1 MKLNKITKVFSLLT
15 LSALLMA
22 CGNKSEE
29 TADSFDTAEDIHVI
43 TREDGSGTRG
53 AFVEIV
59 EVVDENGDDYTTTT
73 ATVQNSTSGVMQV
86 VSGDIY
92 SLGYISLGSL
102 DDSIQALAIDGVEP
116 SSETVASGDYK
127 ISRNFNI
134 AFGEDLSEEVEDF
147 YNFMFSTQAQEIVES
162 QGYTAVTTDTVDYE
176 PKSLAGEIDI
186 VGSTSVEPLMQAFA
200 EAYKALNPEITID
213 ITAPGSGAGITAV
226 ADGNADLGMVS
237 RELDEEEQSLVS
249 GVEAIAIDG
258 IVMITHQDNPVKE
271 LTLEQ
276 VKDIYLG
283 ETMTWDEIE

>member
-15 LSALLMA
+15 LSVLLMA
-22 CGNKSEE
+22 CGNKAEG

-59 EVVDENGDDYTTTT
+59 EVVDENEDDYTTAT

-92 SLGYISLGSL
+92 SMGYISLGSL

>member
-15 LSALLMA
+15 LSVLLMA
-22 CGNKSEE
+22 CGNKAEG

-59 EVVDENGDDYTTTT
+59 EVADENKDDYTTAT